1 MAKPQMTPSLFADLA
16 VNGLVLG
23 GIYAVVAIGLNLQYG
38 LMRILNIAHGEF
50 LMLGAFIMFSLHVG
64 TGLNPLLFLPVVVL
78 ICFVLGLVLYRL
90 VFRRLAAI
98 SGSLDQVEERSL
110 IIGFGLLFILQ
121 NVATLIWGADLRGYD
136 FLSSTVKMGGVIVT
150 LNRLLVLLLA
160 LLVSAGLILLLQR
173 TLIGKAVRGMLQ
185 SPLGAQLVGV
195 DAKRLNP
202 MVFGLGIAMAGLA
215 GSLLSMIYEIS
226 PSVGESYTI
235 MALIV
240 ITLGGLGSIGGS
252 FMAAM
257 TLGLIE
263 SFGTYLTNPSMKMI
277 LSYSV
282 FVLILMLRPKG
293 LFAR

>member
-1 MAKPQMTPSLFADLA
+1 MNLSLIADLA
-16 VNGLVLG
+16 VNGLVIG

-50 LMLGAFIMFSLHVG
+50 LMIGAFVMFALH
-64 TGLNPLLFLPVVVL
+64 TSTQINPLWFVPVVTL
-78 ICFVLGLVLYRL
+78 ACFILGVALHGL
-90 VFRRLAAI
+90 VFRRLTAQAK
-98 SGSLDQVEERSL
+98 SLDQVEERSL
-110 IIGFGLLFILQ
+110 IIGFGLMFILQ
-121 NVATLIWGADLRGYD
+121 NAATLIWGSDLHGYD
-136 FLSSTVKMGGVIVT
+136 FLNDSVKFGGVIVT
-150 LNRLLVLLLA
+150 QNRLLVLLLA
-160 LLVSAGLILLLQR
+160 VVVSVGLIMLLQR

-195 DAKRLNP
+195 DSARMNP
-202 MVFGLGIAMAGLA
+202 LVFGLGIAMAGFA

-257 TLGLIE
+257 LLGLVE
-263 SFGTYLTNPSMKMI
+263 SFGTHFTNPSLKMI
-277 LSYSV
+277 LSYSI
-282 FVLILMLRPKG
+282 FVLVLIFKPKG
-293 LFAR
+293 LFAK

>member
-1 MAKPQMTPSLFADLA
+1 MNFSLFADLA
-16 VNGLVLG
+16 VNGLVIG
-23 GIYAVVAIGLNLQYG
+23 GIYAVVAIGLNMQYG

-50 LMLGAFIMFSLHVG
+50 LMIGAFLMFSLHTS
-64 TGLNPLLFLPVVVL
+64 TGLNPLWFVPVVTL
-78 ICFVLGLVLYRL
+78 LCFALGLLLHRL
-90 VFRRLAAI
+90 VFRRLVAQ
-98 SGSLDQVEERSL
+98 SKSLDQVEERSL
-110 IIGFGLLFILQ
+110 IIGFGLMFILQ
-121 NVATLIWGADLRGYD
+121 NAATLIWGSDLHGYD
-136 FLSSTVKMGGVIVT
+136 FLNDSVKFGGVIVT
-150 LNRLLVLLLA
+150 QNRLLVLFLA
-160 LLVSAGLILLLQR
+160 LAISVGLILLLQR

-195 DAKRLNP
+195 DARRLNP

-252 FMAAM
+252 FMAALL
-257 TLGLIE
+257 LGLIE
-263 SFGTYLTNPSMKMI
+263 SFGTHFTNPSLKMI

-282 FVLILMLRPKG
+282 FVLILIVKPKG
-293 LFAR
+293 LFAK